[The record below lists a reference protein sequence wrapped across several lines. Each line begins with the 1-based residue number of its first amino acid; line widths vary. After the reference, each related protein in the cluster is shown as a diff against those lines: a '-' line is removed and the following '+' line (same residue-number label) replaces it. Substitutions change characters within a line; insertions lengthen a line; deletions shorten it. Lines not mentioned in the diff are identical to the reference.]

1 MKVERPEQPTGDAFA
16 RQLANLSAQLRE
28 GGVPPAR
35 DLWPD
40 LDRALDR
47 ALEQGFATGS
57 LPISR
62 RRRLAAAGVWVS
74 AALAATV
81 LIAVGFGVA
90 GRGTVPGVAQRGPL
104 TAQPAPATA
113 LTPAPAP
120 APAPAPD
127 NVATRQGLRAA
138 EQALADLQTALKRS
152 PGNPD
157 LSRLV
162 LMIHHSRGRLL
173 RLQAD
178 GGVRNAL
185 RGRG

>member
-47 ALEQGFATGS
+47 ALDQGFATGFS
-57 LPISR
+57 PISR

-90 GRGTVPGVAQRGPL
+90 GRGAVPGVAQRGPL
-104 TAQPAPATA
+104 AAQPAPAAA
-113 LTPAPAP
+113 LT
-120 APAPAPD
+120 PAPD

>member
-16 RQLANLSAQLRE
+16 RQLAALSAQLRE

-40 LDRALDR
+40 LEQALDR
-47 ALEQGFATGS
+47 GLAAGIP
-57 LPISR
+57 PISSR
-62 RRRLAAAGVWVS
+62 RRLVSGGLWAS

-81 LIAVGFGVA
+81 LLVVGFGLA
-90 GRGTVPGVAQRGPL
+90 GRGNVPGAAQRGPL
-104 TAQPAPATA
+104 AAQSAPAAA
-113 LTPAPAP
+113 L

-127 NVATRQGLRAA
+127 HAATRQGLRAA
-138 EQALADLQTALKRS
+138 EQALAELQTALTQS

>member
-16 RQLANLSAQLRE
+16 RQLADLSAQLRE

-47 ALEQGFATGS
+47 ALDQGFATGIPP
-57 LPISR
+57 LSR
-62 RRRLAAAGVWVS
+62 RRRLAAAGVWAS

-90 GRGTVPGVAQRGPL
+90 GRGSVPGVAQRGPL
-104 TAQPAPATA
+104 AAQSAPAAA

-120 APAPAPD
+120 ASD

>member
-16 RQLANLSAQLRE
+16 RQLADLSAQLRE

-35 DLWPD
+35 DIWPD

-47 ALEQGFATGS
+47 ALDQGFATGFP
-57 LPISR
+57 PISA
-62 RRRLAAAGVWVS
+62 RRRLAAGGVWAS

-81 LIAVGFGVA
+81 LIVVGFGVA
-90 GRGTVPGVAQRGPL
+90 GRGTVPGSAQRGPL
-104 TAQPAPATA
+104 TAQPAPAAA
-113 LTPAPAP
+113 L

-127 NVATRQGLRAA
+127 NVVLRQGLRAA

-152 PGNPD
+152 PDSPD
-157 LSRLV
+157 LSRLI

-178 GGVRNAL
+178 GGVRYAL

>member
-16 RQLANLSAQLRE
+16 RQLAALSAQLRDC
-28 GGVPPAR
+28 GVPPAR

-40 LDRALDR
+40 LERALDR
-47 ALEQGFATGS
+47 SPAAGFP
-57 LPISR
+57 PISA
-62 RRRLAAAGVWVS
+62 RRRLVSGGLWVS

-81 LIAVGFGVA
+81 LLVVGFGLA
-90 GRGTVPGVAQRGPL
+90 GRGNVPGAAQRGPV
-104 TAQPAPATA
+104 AA
-113 LTPAPAP
+113 LAPAP
-120 APAPAPD
+120 VPE

-152 PGNPD
+152 PDSPD